1 VTTDIQLTDWEA
13 VTRELRQFGATGEV
27 TSDDERIRVAFGSA
41 YIEATK
47 AGAISTGMPL
57 HELNHD
63 GDGTLRVDHENGSIT
78 VETDALRYTFRRP

>member
-1 VTTDIQLTDWEA
+1 
-13 VTRELRQFGATGEV
+13 
-27 TSDDERIRVAFGSA
+27 
-41 YIEATK
+41 
-47 AGAISTGMPL
+47 MPL